1 MTHPLLD
8 FKNYLLFI
16 QNIQVLIEPDI
27 HLVGATMIPGIV
39 RNQGELLVLDRNGAI
54 SSLVEH
60 LRRGLDSL
68 DRESWSTLG
77 LSVLDAVVL

>member
-1 MTHPLLD
+1 MTHPLFDL
-8 FKNYLLFI
+8 KNYLLFI
-16 QNIQVLIEPDI
+16 QSIQVLIEPDI
-27 HLVGATMIPGIV
+27 HLVGTTMIPGIV

-68 DRESWSTLG
+68 D
-77 LSVLDAVVL
+77 